1 MGLFADWC
9 GKKQIKDKQKHF
21 LTFAEK
27 GGGRNAIRDRL
38 AETMRFHYERLDRIA
53 DLRPRQYG

>member
-27 GGGRNAIRDRL
+27 GGGRDAIRDRL
-38 AETMRFHYERLDRIA
+38 CRDHAFP
-53 DLRPRQYG
+53 LRAPRPHR